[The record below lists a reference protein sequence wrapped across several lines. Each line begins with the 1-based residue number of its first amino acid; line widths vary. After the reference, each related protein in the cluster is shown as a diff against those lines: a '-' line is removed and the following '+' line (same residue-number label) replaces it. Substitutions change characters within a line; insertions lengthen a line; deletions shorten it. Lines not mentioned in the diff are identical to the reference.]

1 MPEDVLL
8 RFGIGFCTAGF
19 WLASV
24 AMVIWDGRRHG
35 VMLRRQAG
43 WVLVAFLLPFLGFVL
58 YLIIGRRQSDPR
70 PKGGTVVMRAPTFDG
85 PGSAPQPPVRQPE
98 PAAPRRGYIV
108 DEEEFSTV
116 PAAYYQQGAAAPRP
130 GGYRLVA
137 TVGPHA
143 GQSFPLDQLPAQIGR
158 SAECAIRLQNDRSIS
173 RQHAEIY
180 NDGYVLH
187 VRDLNSTHGTRVNGY
202 RVNEYALQLG
212 DEVQIGQ
219 TLLVVQEAV

>member
-24 AMVIWDGRRHG
+24 AVVIWDGRRHG

-43 WVLVAFLLPFLGFVL
+43 WVLVAFLLPFLGLVL
-58 YLIIGRRQSDPR
+58 YLILGRQGSGPR
-70 PKGGTVVMRAPTFDG
+70 PKGGTVVMRAPTFD
-85 PGSAPQPPVRQPE
+85 APSSVPQSPVREPQ
-98 PAAPRRGYIV
+98 PAAPQRGYIV
-108 DEEEFSTV
+108 EEEEFSTV
-116 PAAYYQQGAAAPRP
+116 PAAYYQPGAVVPRAA
-130 GGYRLVA
+130 GYRLVV

-143 GQSFPLDQLPAQIGR
+143 GQSFSLDQLPAQIGR
-158 SAECAIRLQNDRSIS
+158 SAECAIRLQNDRSVS

-180 NDGYVLH
+180 NDGHVLH
-187 VRDLNSTHGTRVNGY
+187 IRDLNSTHGTRVNGY
-202 RVNEYALQLG
+202 RVNEYALQPG